1 MKSTTKHGRT
11 RYVCVGSVRGSC
23 GVAHRSLDAAI
34 KCLDD
39 DGRWCRRQGGYSDR
53 HIEYADGT
61 QLEYELVLSVQHK
74 GST

>member
-1 MKSTTKHGRT
+1 MKSTTKHDST

-23 GVAHRSLDAAI
+23 GIAHRSLDAAI

-53 HIEYADGT
+53 HIEHIDGT
-61 QLEYELVLSVQHK
+61 QLSESDFLYVQHK